1 MCEEVSHRTLGK
13 QEELERKYLHV
24 FVVLVENFDAAK
36 HLNTI
41 PELLGRAH
49 NRPTVEMLHTKK
61 LSTDNKTKIVKM
73 TFSVCSFAI
82 LELLIIESLKTLK
95 STLNNPLG

>member
-1 MCEEVSHRTLGK
+1 MS
-13 QEELERKYLHV
+13 YLIL
-24 FVVLVENFDAAK
+24 VLVENFDAAK

-61 LSTDNKTKIVKM
+61 LSTDNKTKIVRM
-73 TFSVCSFAI
+73 TFSVCLFAS
-82 LELLIIESLKTLK
+82 LEIPIIESLKTVK